1 MSDARSIVRSNLT
14 SSSGV
19 LASVDTATG
28 CEAWRRARA
37 LAIMSWRASRNALRF
52 SSSEAG
58 ALASAGADVLRTG
71 EAIEVDERARVVAR
85 SSWHGVVRREEC
97 RVGRW
102 DGAWWATDG

>member
-1 MSDARSIVRSNLT
+1 VSDAGSIARSNLT

-58 ALASAGADVLRTG
+58 ALASAGADVLRKG
-71 EAIEVDERARVVAR
+71 GAIEVDERASVVIR
-85 SSWHGVVRREEC
+85 Y
-97 RVGRW
+97 GRH
-102 DGAWWATDG
+102 TES